1 MLKEKDAVVR
11 KAMILFDA
19 FIVSIAFFLAY
30 FLRQHFRIFYKL
42 DLIPSTQVVSG
53 TIASI
58 SDYLVVLFVVV
69 SIWCFMLYLNGMY
82 RAMRTRTLFEIIG
95 IIIKSTF
102 LAILA
107 FGTVIFLFKLA
118 FVSRMFFV
126 LFVMA
131 SVTFLLLEKIA
142 VFSIMQYVRGRGLNY
157 RSLLIVGTGR
167 RAADFINRIQNHPEW
182 GLKIIGAVD
191 DEPGRGIKKVKDI
204 KIIGTLKDISKIL
217 HKHVVDEVI
226 FVVPRLR
233 LNHIEDAVNA
243 CETEGIK
250 ATIAVDLFDLKIAR
264 AHPTDIDGIPLLTF
278 ETTVAKEWQL
288 YVKRAMDVALSG
300 LGIIILSPLLLIVA
314 VLIKL
319 TSSGPV
325 LFKQHRLGLN
335 GRKFVLYKF
344 RTMYKGAQ
352 EILSKVENLNEMD
365 GPDFKKKKIHWITP
379 VGRLI
384 RKFSI
389 DEFPQL
395 FNVFVGHMSLIGP
408 RPTVPDEVSL
418 YRSWQ
423 RRRFSMKPGI
433 TCLWQIK
440 GTNKIGFEE
449 WMKLDLEYLDNWSL
463 WLDIKILVKTIPVVL
478 FGIGAY

>member
-11 KAMILFDA
+11 KAMILFDG

-42 DLIPSTQVVSG
+42 DLMPSTHVVSG

-69 SIWCFMLYLNGMY
+69 LIWCFMLYLNGMY
-82 RAMRTRTLFEIIG
+82 RAMRTRTVFEIMG

-102 LAILA
+102 LAILV
-107 FGTVIFLFKLA
+107 FGTVIFLFKLQ
-118 FVSRMFFV
+118 FVSRMFFA
-126 LFVMA
+126 LFIIVSMT
-131 SVTFLLLEKIA
+131 SLVLEKIA
-142 VFSIMQYVRGRGLNY
+142 VFSIKQYVRRRGLNY

-182 GLKIIGAVD
+182 GFKIIGAVD
-191 DEPGRGIKKVKDI
+191 DEPGRGIEKVKDI
-204 KIIGTLKDISKIL
+204 NIIGTLKDISEIL
-217 HKHVVDEVI
+217 HENAIDEVI

-233 LNHIEDAVNA
+233 LNYMENA
-243 CETEGIK
+243 IYDCEREGIK

-264 AHPTDIDGIPLLTF
+264 AHTTDIDGIPLLTF

-288 YVKRAMDVALSG
+288 FVKRAMDVALSG

-319 TSSGPV
+319 TSSGLV

-408 RPTVPDEVSL
+408 RPTVPHEVSL

-433 TCLWQIK
+433 TCLWQIR
-440 GTNKIGFEE
+440 GRNKLGFEE

-463 WLDIKILVKTIPVVL
+463 WVDFKILIKTIPVVL

>member
-1 MLKEKDAVVR
+1 
-11 KAMILFDA
+11 
-19 FIVSIAFFLAY
+19 
-30 FLRQHFRIFYKL
+30 
-42 DLIPSTQVVSG
+42 
-53 TIASI
+53 
-58 SDYLVVLFVVV
+58 
-69 SIWCFMLYLNGMY
+69 
-82 RAMRTRTLFEIIG
+82 
-95 IIIKSTF
+95 
-102 LAILA
+102 
-107 FGTVIFLFKLA
+107 
-118 FVSRMFFV
+118 
-126 LFVMA
+126 
-131 SVTFLLLEKIA
+131 
-142 VFSIMQYVRGRGLNY
+142 
-157 RSLLIVGTGR
+157 
-167 RAADFINRIQNHPEW
+167 
-182 GLKIIGAVD
+182 
-191 DEPGRGIKKVKDI
+191 
-204 KIIGTLKDISKIL
+204 
-217 HKHVVDEVI
+217 
-226 FVVPRLR
+226 

-288 YVKRAMDVALSG
+288 YVKRAMDVVLSG
-300 LGIIILSPLLLIVA
+300 LGIIILSPFLLIVA

-335 GRKFVLYKF
+335 GRKFVLHKF

-433 TCLWQIK
+433 TCLWQVN
-440 GTNKIGFEE
+440 GRNKIDFEE

-463 WLDIKILVKTIPVVL
+463 WLDFKILIKTIPVVL

>member
-53 TIASI
+53 SIASI

-69 SIWCFMLYLNGMY
+69 SIWCFMLYLSGMY
-82 RAMRTRTLFEIIG
+82 RAMRTRTLFEIMG

-118 FVSRMFFV
+118 FVSRMFFALLV
-126 LFVMA
+126 VA
-131 SVTFLLLEKIA
+131 SATFLLLEKVA
-142 VFSIMQYVRGRGLNY
+142 VFSIMQYVRRRGLNY

-167 RAADFINRIQNHPEW
+167 RAADFINRIQDHPEW
-182 GLKIIGAVD
+182 GFKIIGAVD

-217 HKHVVDEVI
+217 HKHAVDEVI

-233 LNHIEDAVNA
+233 LNHIENAVNA

-264 AHPTDIDGIPLLTF
+264 AHATDIDGIPLLTF

-433 TCLWQIK
+433 TCLWQIR
-440 GTNKIGFEE
+440 GRNKLGFEE

-463 WLDIKILVKTIPVVL
+463 WFDFKILIKTIPVVL

>member
-11 KAMILFDA
+11 KAMILFDG

-82 RAMRTRTLFEIIG
+82 RAMRTRTLFEIAW
-95 IIIKSTF
+95 IILKSSF
-102 LAILA
+102 FAILA

-142 VFSIMQYVRGRGLNY
+142 VFSIMQYVRRRGLNY

-191 DEPGRGIKKVKDI
+191 DEPGRGIKKVEDI

-217 HKHVVDEVI
+217 HRHAVDEVI

-233 LNHIEDAVNA
+233 LNHIENAVNA

-288 YVKRAMDVALSG
+288 FVKRAMDVVLSG

-325 LFKQHRLGLN
+325 FFKQHRLGLN

-433 TCLWQIK
+433 TCLWQIR
-440 GTNKIGFEE
+440 GRNKIGFEE

-463 WLDIKILVKTIPVVL
+463 WVDFKILIKTIPVVL

>member
-1 MLKEKDAVVR
+1 
-11 KAMILFDA
+11 
-19 FIVSIAFFLAY
+19 
-30 FLRQHFRIFYKL
+30 
-42 DLIPSTQVVSG
+42 
-53 TIASI
+53 
-58 SDYLVVLFVVV
+58 
-69 SIWCFMLYLNGMY
+69 
-82 RAMRTRTLFEIIG
+82 MRTRTLFEVVWIIL
-95 IIIKSTF
+95 KSSF
-102 LAILA
+102 FAIFA
-107 FGTVIFLFKLA
+107 FGTIVFLFRFE
-118 FVSRMFFV
+118 FVSRLFFA

-131 SVTFLLLEKIA
+131 SVTFLLVEKIT
-142 VFSIMQYVRGRGLNY
+142 VHSLRYYVRRRGLNY

-167 RAADFINRIQNHPEW
+167 RAADFINRIQEHPEW
-182 GLKIIGAVD
+182 GFKIIGAVD

-217 HKHVVDEVI
+217 HKHAVDEVI

-233 LNHIEDAVNA
+233 LNHIENAVNA
-243 CETEGIK
+243 CEMEGIK

-264 AHPTDIDGIPLLTF
+264 ARPTDIDGIPLLTF

-288 YVKRAMDVALSG
+288 YVKRAMDVVLSG

-314 VLIKL
+314 ALIKF

-325 LFKQHRLGLN
+325 FFKQHRLGLN

-433 TCLWQIK
+433 TCLWQIR
-440 GTNKIGFEE
+440 GRNKLGFEE

-463 WLDIKILVKTIPVVL
+463 WFDFKILIKTIPVVL